1 MSINETIIGSLALK
15 EAKKLALG
23 DLPDVGEF
31 RGKFTLTE
39 IGPVD
44 GDKRWK
50 FVNDEADPL
59 RFLHTESG
67 YEFRPAGDFIT
78 DLGSIPSIVQKYA
91 PDSYVQLKEGD
102 FPEAYIHHDAG
113 CRTEFCWVRLHQI
126 EAEGDNSW
134 HKMMVTPVMADVM
147 LYWMLSA
154 PSPTTGKEANRLT
167 CQLIYWAVRAAHAI
181 QGE

>member
-39 IGPVD
+39 IEPVG

-50 FVNDEADPL
+50 FVNDETDPL
-59 RFLHTESG
+59 RFFHRESG
-67 YEFRPAGDFIT
+67 FEFRPAGDFIT
-78 DLGSIPSIVQKYA
+78 DLGTIPSIVQKYA
-91 PDSYVQLKEGD
+91 PDSYVQLKEDD

-113 CRTEFCWVRLHQI
+113 CRTGFCWVRRDG
-126 EAEGDNSW
+126 EEEW

-167 CQLIYWAVRAAHAI
+167 AQLVYRAVRAAHAVH
-181 QGE
+181 GE